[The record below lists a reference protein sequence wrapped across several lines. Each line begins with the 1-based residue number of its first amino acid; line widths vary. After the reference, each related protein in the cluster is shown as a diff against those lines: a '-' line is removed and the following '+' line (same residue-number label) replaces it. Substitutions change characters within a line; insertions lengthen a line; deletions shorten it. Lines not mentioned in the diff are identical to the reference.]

1 MTAAGETRPGTECD
15 RSVLYGAPVVDREDP
30 LDVFASARISVPG
43 ALIGALPAEWP
54 ATGQGI
60 GSGMLTLIAGFRYA
74 EMWASVVLVTD
85 EGEAGP
91 IRGHQLG
98 PASVVDSGCRR
109 RHRNGP
115 AGDNRNDA

>member
-1 MTAAGETRPGTECD
+1 M
-15 RSVLYGAPVVDREDP
+15 
-30 LDVFASARISVPG
+30 FASARISVSG

-74 EMWASVVLVTD
+74 EMWASFLLVTD

-98 PASVVDSGCRR
+98 PASVVDVGLSTTTQEWASGRQPKRR
-109 RHRNGP
+109 LTTLSDVRP
-115 AGDNRNDA
+115 QW